1 MPNTTDAWRRW
12 FGLLFLALAFGMLIW
27 GRTVLN
33 EELQGVSFLIYWS
46 ICFLFTFAAIFTALL
61 DMRATRK
68 AAREQQRDLLRRA
81 MDDMDKDADQKKDE
95 KQTHDDRR

>member
-27 GRTVLN
+27 GRTVLD
-33 EELQGVSFLIYWS
+33 EELQGIPFLVYWS

-68 AAREQQRDLLRRA
+68 AAREQQRDLLRRTL
-81 MDDMDKDADQKKDE
+81 DDLGRENEQAEDE
-95 KQTHDDRR
+95 QQPR